1 MNQQTRSH
9 LLPIFAKQISK
20 QVSDLTT
27 ADLTLFDD
35 WIASGLA
42 VEFIPDIQ
50 EKLAIEALN
59 TFDIPTDDINVKV
72 VVPQIDNKYTTRCR
86 NCQSLVVDIK
96 HAKAFGAYDTLRL
109 SVHCGYWYT
118 RNKQGY
124 ANNLHQVNLNDVSC
138 TRLIRHKNVFDLH
151 NIDISDIEEFEIE
164 GQNFSSLPVRD
175 LIDKGYS
182 LTRID
187 GVFTFVK
194 DDSISENSND

>member
-9 LLPIFAKQISK
+9 LLPIFAKQINK

-27 ADLTLFDD
+27 ADITLFDD
-35 WIASGLA
+35 WVASGLA

-59 TFDIPTDDINVKV
+59 AFGIPIDDINVKV
-72 VVPQIDNKYTTRCR
+72 IVPQIDNKYTTRCR

-96 HAKAFGAYDTLRL
+96 HAKAFGAYDTMRL
-109 SVHCGYWYT
+109 SVYCGYWYT

-124 ANNLHQVNLNDVSC
+124 ANSFHQVELNTISC
-138 TRLIRHKNVFDLH
+138 TRFISHKNVFDLH
-151 NIDISDIEEFEIE
+151 NIDISDIEEFEVE

-182 LTRID
+182 LNRID
-187 GVFTFVK
+187 GVFNFVK
-194 DDSISENSND
+194 DKAINEGNND